1 MSEKTG
7 ILTLISAVILGA
19 SVLGGAWVIR
29 SSLSQAS
36 SELAALRSSL
46 GSLPTVANA
55 ATGRANRP
63 RQRPDPNRRY
73 SVNTE
78 GAPTRGLKSAKVS
91 IVEFSD
97 FQCPFCGRVTP
108 TLQKIEKEYGDRV
121 RIVFKHLPLSIHPK
135 APAAHAAAEAAH
147 RQGKFWEMHDRI
159 FANQRALEPD
169 IFEGY
174 AEAIGLDMDR
184 YRVDIAS
191 ADVKKRIDA
200 DMSEARRLGVTG
212 TPGFFLN
219 GRFVSGAQPFERF
232 QTLIDEELDDSGAF
246 VSRIDRDLKM
256 RYIFRF
262 EMEHLLA
269 RSGFEVEALYGDC
282 FRGAFED
289 SSPEM
294 VWIARQAE

>member
-19 SVLGGAWVIR
+19 SILGGAWVIR
-29 SSLSQAS
+29 SSLGQAS
-36 SELAALRSSL
+36 SELAAIRTSL
-46 GSLPTVANA
+46 GSRPTVADA
-55 ATGRANRP
+55 GRANRP
-63 RQRPDPNRRY
+63 RQRPDPSRRY
-73 SVNTE
+73 SVNLA
-78 GAPTRGLKSAKVS
+78 GAPSRGLESAKVA

-108 TLQKIEKEYGDRV
+108 TLDKIEKEYGDRV
-121 RIVFKHLPLSIHPK
+121 RIVFKHLPLSIHSK

-232 QTLIDEELDDSGAF
+232 QTLIDEELGES
-246 VSRIDRDLKM
+246 
-256 RYIFRF
+256 
-262 EMEHLLA
+262 
-269 RSGFEVEALYGDC
+269 
-282 FRGAFED
+282 
-289 SSPEM
+289 
-294 VWIARQAE
+294 

>member
-1 MSEKTG
+1 VSGEGESALSEKTG

-232 QTLIDEELDDSGAF
+232 QTLIDEELDES
-246 VSRIDRDLKM
+246 
-256 RYIFRF
+256 
-262 EMEHLLA
+262 
-269 RSGFEVEALYGDC
+269 
-282 FRGAFED
+282 
-289 SSPEM
+289 
-294 VWIARQAE
+294 